1 MIDDE
6 GGIAALD
13 EWLDANVDALYKEQ
27 PLGQDWARIAKIGEE
42 YGEAVQAFI
51 GCTGQNPRKGYTHT
65 TADVTDE
72 LVDTLITCVLAIQH
86 FTKDAARTVKIID
99 ARWDYRKSKAVLP
112 GTASCDKRQG

>member
-1 MIDDE
+1 MINDE
-6 GGIAALD
+6 PGIAALD
-13 EWLDANVDALYKEQ
+13 EWLDANVDALYKLQ

-51 GCTGQNPRKGYTHT
+51 GCTGQNPRKGHTHT

-86 FTKDAARTVKIID
+86 FTKDAAQTVKVID
-99 ARWDYRKSKAVLP
+99 ARWEYRKRKAVLP
-112 GTASCDKRQG
+112 PAGEDPDA